1 MEGLPV
7 PWKAQGPQEGNL
19 GVHDPLGHLLC
30 GPLTDWLVRME
41 EEEVGEFCQGDTFIH
56 QAVIYL
62 GPLPNAKLVAEHG

>member
-41 EEEVGEFCQGDTFIH
+41 EEEVGEFCQGGTFIH